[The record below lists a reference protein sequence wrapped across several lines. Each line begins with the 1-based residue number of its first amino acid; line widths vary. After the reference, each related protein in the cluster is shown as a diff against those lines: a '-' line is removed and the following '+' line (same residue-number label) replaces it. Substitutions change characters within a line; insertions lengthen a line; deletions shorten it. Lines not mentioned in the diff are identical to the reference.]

1 MMSDNEIRMLAMIRE
16 NENPAEAVLTAINV
30 FSAFLE
36 QLQEA
41 ATLQADDRLVSA

>member
-1 MMSDNEIRMLAMIRE
+1 MMSDNEIRLLAMIRE
-16 NENPAEAVLTAINV
+16 NDNPAEAVLTEINV

-41 ATLQADDRLVSA
+41 PELPPADQPESA